1 MILDVIVEDKLKR
14 LPEHKKRISE
24 EEMTRLAIE
33 SHRVSHSFYDALAKD
48 GLSIISEFKKASP
61 SHGNMNNKITLE
73 ERIKQYGESADAISC
88 LTEEDHFKGSTEY
101 LKQIRQMTDLPIIKK
116 YPSSLSD
123 RFINEITSSIRE
135 DFMSDP
141 DQVYE
146 AKGIGA
152 DAVLLIAAI
161 LDDSRFKEL
170 YDLAYSLGL
179 DVLCEVHNEEEMQRM
194 LNLDVKIIGI
204 NNRNLKTFEVDLD
217 TTKKLA
223 DMVTQEMRKAG
234 KLLVSESGVAD
245 TDDIKVLA
253 KSGADALLIGT
264 VLMEAPKPEEL
275 ISEFKEVYNAERK

>member
-14 LPEHKKRISE
+14 LLEHKKRISE

-33 SHRVSHSFYDALAKD
+33 SQRVSHSFYDAIVKD

-88 LTEEDHFKGSTEY
+88 LTEEDHFKGSIEY
-101 LKQIRQMTDLPIIKK
+101 LKQIRQMTDLPIIRK
-116 YPSSLSD
+116 D
-123 RFINEITSSIRE
+123 FIIN
-135 DFMSDP
+135 P
-141 DQVYE
+141 YQVYE
-146 AKGIGA
+146 AKVIRA

>member
-14 LPEHKKRISE
+14 LPEHKNRISE

-33 SHRVSHSFYDALAKD
+33 SQRVSHSFYDALAKD

-101 LKQIRQMTDLPIIKK
+101 LKQIRQMTDLPIIRK
-116 YPSSLSD
+116 D
-123 RFINEITSSIRE
+123 FIIDSY
-135 DFMSDP
+135 
-141 DQVYE
+141 QVYE
-146 AKGIGA
+146 AKVIGA

-161 LDDSRFKEL
+161 LDDSKFKEL

-194 LNLDVKIIGI
+194 LNLD
-204 NNRNLKTFEVDLD
+204 EVDLD

-223 DMVTQEMRKAG
+223 DMVTPEMRKAG

-264 VLMEAPKPEEL
+264 VLMEAPEPEEL

>member
-1 MILDVIVEDKLKR
+1 
-14 LPEHKKRISE
+14 
-24 EEMTRLAIE
+24 
-33 SHRVSHSFYDALAKD
+33 
-48 GLSIISEFKKASP
+48 
-61 SHGNMNNKITLE
+61 
-73 ERIKQYGESADAISC
+73 
-88 LTEEDHFKGSTEY
+88 
-101 LKQIRQMTDLPIIKK
+101 MTDLPIIRK
-116 YPSSLSD
+116 D
-123 RFINEITSSIRE
+123 FIIE
-135 DFMSDP
+135 P
-141 DQVYE
+141 YQVYE
-146 AKGIGA
+146 AKVIGA

-223 DMVTQEMRKAG
+223 DMVTPEMRKAG

-264 VLMEAPKPEEL
+264 VLMEAPEPEEL

>member
-33 SHRVSHSFYDALAKD
+33 SQRVSHSFYDALAKG

-101 LKQIRQMTDLPIIKK
+101 LKQIRQMTDLPIIRK
-116 YPSSLSD
+116 D
-123 RFINEITSSIRE
+123 FII
-135 DFMSDP
+135 DP
-141 DQVYE
+141 YQVYE
-146 AKGIGA
+146 AKVIGA

-223 DMVTQEMRKAG
+223 DMVTPEMRKAG
-234 KLLVSESGVAD
+234 KLLVSESGVSD

-264 VLMEAPKPEEL
+264 VLMEAPEPEEL

>member
-33 SHRVSHSFYDALAKD
+33 SQRVSHSFYDALAKD

-101 LKQIRQMTDLPIIKK
+101 LKQIRQMTDLPIIRK
-116 YPSSLSD
+116 D
-123 RFINEITSSIRE
+123 FII
-135 DFMSDP
+135 DP
-141 DQVYE
+141 YQVYE
-146 AKGIGA
+146 AKVIGA

-161 LDDSRFKEL
+161 IDDSRFKEL

-179 DVLCEVHNEEEMQRM
+179 DVVQGALSGKVGHRGKE
-194 LNLDVKIIGI
+194 
-204 NNRNLKTFEVDLD
+204 
-217 TTKKLA
+217 KKGA
-223 DMVTQEMRKAG
+223 SCQCQQEDRLHIHTLTPSPFRTPVSAFP
-234 KLLVSESGVAD
+234 LLSAH
-245 TDDIKVLA
+245 
-253 KSGADALLIGT
+253 
-264 VLMEAPKPEEL
+264 PHR
-275 ISEFKEVYNAERK
+275 F